1 MRRRSIVLITSRT
14 PNARK
19 RETVISS
26 SVRPA
31 ISTSAFGRLSVS
43 GRKRVPSP
51 AAKIMAFMEKPSLER
66 SPLAQFLQLK
76 MPYRH
81 LQPVPAA
88 QTLRQLFRQ
97 IDRAMLAAGAAE
109 RHHQILEAAALVI
122 AHAGVH
128 QR

>member
-1 MRRRSIVLITSRT
+1 MITSRT

-19 RETVISS
+19 RESVISTI
-26 SVRPA
+26 VRPA

-43 GRKRVPSP
+43 GRKRMPSP
-51 AAKIMAFMEKPSLER
+51 AAKIIAFMEEPSLER
-66 SPLAQFLQLK
+66 SPLSQFLQLK

-88 QTLRQLFRQ
+88 QTFRQLFRQ

-109 RHHQILEAAALVI
+109 RHHQILEATLLI
-122 AHAGVH
+122 RAHAGVH

>member
-1 MRRRSIVLITSRT
+1 MITSRI

-19 RETVISS
+19 RESVISTI
-26 SVRPA
+26 VRPA

-51 AAKIMAFMEKPSLER
+51 AAKIIAFIGGASLEC
-66 SPLAQFLQLK
+66 SPLVQSLQLK